1 AGTTWNSRHTGRA
14 PDSLTATMR
23 VPSVFVSVVFS
34 ATSYQ
39 PFSSCDAALLS
50 FFCAQL
56 PSFFA
61 SRTSACEIVSDSSG
75 VTPSSSSTNG
85 PSLMLTAVDCFS
97 MTAILYPQSAVV
109 HHFRCYCGT
118 NRLLILDIE
127 LRLGAGGVLQGGKA
141 EPA

>member
-1 AGTTWNSRHTGRA
+1 TWNSRHTGSA
-14 PDSLTATMR
+14 PDSFTATMS
-23 VPSVFVSVVFS
+23 VPSVFVSVAFS

-61 SRTSACEIVSDSSG
+61 RRTSAWLMVSDVSG

-97 MTAILYPQSAVV
+97 SVAILYPQSAVV
-109 HHFRCYCGT
+109 HHLCGYS
-118 NRLLILDIE
+118 RLRRICDDYDS
-127 LRLGAGGVLQGGKA
+127 
-141 EPA
+141 